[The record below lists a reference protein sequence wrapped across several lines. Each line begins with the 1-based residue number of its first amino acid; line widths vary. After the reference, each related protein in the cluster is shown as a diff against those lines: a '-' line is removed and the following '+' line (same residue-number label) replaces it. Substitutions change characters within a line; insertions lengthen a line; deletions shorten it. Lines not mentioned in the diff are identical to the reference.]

1 MKSKYYLTFNTKT
14 WKYDVC
20 KVENFWFIKYSRVI
34 KSEYSLEDAVIL
46 LKNLKL
52 IEGESQ

>member
-20 KVENFWFIKYSRVI
+20 KIENFWFIEYSRVI
-34 KSEYSLEDAVIL
+34 HSGDTLEDAIVL

-52 IEGESQ
+52 IEGE

>member
-1 MKSKYYLTFNTKT
+1 MKSKYYLTFNPKT

-34 KSEYSLEDAVIL
+34 KSYCSLDDEIVL
-46 LKNLKL
+46 LKNLEL
-52 IEGESQ
+52 IEGE

>member
-20 KVENFWFIKYSRVI
+20 KVEKFWFIEYSRVTH
-34 KSEYSLEDAVIL
+34 SEDTLEGAIVL